1 MGRLHL
7 HIPAYDE
14 LWYRERLMEDPA
26 TMSYN
31 RGYDLAFDGYQPETG
46 CIAFPEAQWR
56 SWYERW
62 IHQEP
67 ERFYAYIVRSQDGA
81 FLGEVN
87 VHRSPADDWYEM
99 GIVLEACHRGQGY
112 AQEALALLLRHAFD
126 RLHAPAV
133 HNDFEAER
141 SAALRLHLNAG
152 FTVYR
157 RHENGLLELL
167 ITRDQFR

>member
-1 MGRLHL
+1 M
-7 HIPAYDE
+7 
-14 LWYRERLMEDPA
+14 
-26 TMSYN
+26 
-31 RGYDLAFDGYQPETG
+31 
-46 CIAFPEAQWR
+46 
-56 SWYERW
+56 
-62 IHQEP
+62 
-67 ERFYAYIVRSQDGA
+67 RSQDGA

-112 AQEALALLLRHAFD
+112 AQEALALLRHAFD
-126 RLHAPAV
+126 QLHAPAV